1 MSFHRNAKLGYE
13 YVRSAAAK
21 TGVAANPSD
30 HGWELLPRTR
40 GKNAKRDYARK
51 DPLSGSKRVR
61 P

>member
-1 MSFHRNAKLGYE
+1 
-13 YVRSAAAK
+13 VRSAAAK

-40 GKNAKRDYARK
+40 SKNAKRDYAWK